1 MFVLYI
7 YHSCFSP
14 ICPMMH
20 IYKYIFI
27 CFTLCVGFFFFVS
40 HVWCFPCQLTLY
52 ISSVNKIWPCIIQR
66 AGIWLTVVCPWL
78 ELRGKDLWSKLTMSC
93 SDVCTC
99 NMIIVLF
106 VNSVWY
112 LCEVNLCF
120 HTPYCSKCC
129 WQILCYM
136 YRIILYIYHFMCE
149 NWIVAN
155 LKSGNIRKYWSIYK
169 SYWIICNFII
179 LYSRLDQ

>member
-40 HVWCFPCQLTLY
+40 RVWCFPCQLTLY

-78 ELRGKDLWSKLTMSC
+78 ELRGKICDQNWQCLAVMY
-93 SDVCTC
+93 VHIY

-136 YRIILYIYHFMCE
+136 YRIILYTVYITLCVRTE
-149 NWIVAN
+149 
-155 LKSGNIRKYWSIYK
+155 L
-169 SYWIICNFII
+169 
-179 LYSRLDQ
+179 